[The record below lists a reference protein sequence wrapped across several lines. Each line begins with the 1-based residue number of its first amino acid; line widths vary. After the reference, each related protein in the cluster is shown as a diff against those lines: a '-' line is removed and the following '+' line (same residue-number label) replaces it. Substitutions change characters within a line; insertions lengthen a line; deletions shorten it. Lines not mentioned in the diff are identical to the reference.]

1 MTLIYNP
8 ETEKAPLATMT
19 VLKLDANHEG
29 EVHEFFQH
37 FRDMLE
43 EGGIDGSDYAQDN
56 GAYHIVH
63 ASEDIHL
70 AKKMKE
76 ANVHLEGSLCFAL
89 MRFAQALAQHAVV
102 FELHWPDGFKC
113 RLQFI

>member
-1 MTLIYNP
+1 MTLIHNP
-8 ETEKAPLATMT
+8 ETENAPLAAMT
-19 VLKLDANHEG
+19 VLKLDANHG
-29 EVHEFFQH
+29 GDVHEFFQH

-43 EGGIDGSDYAQDN
+43 EDGVDGSDYAQDN

-63 ASEDIHL
+63 SSEDRHL
-70 AKKMKE
+70 DKKLEK

-89 MRFAQALAQHAVV
+89 MRFTQALAEHAVV
-102 FELHWPDGFKC
+102 FELHWPDGFRC